1 MSALSVFDIAG
12 SGMNAQSLRLNL
24 VASNIANANSVSS
37 SLDEVYKSRQP
48 VFAAQL
54 SNVMD
59 KNSAA
64 VGVDVK
70 GVVESQAPGIMEY
83 APNHPM
89 ADDAGYIFKPNVN
102 TVEEMANMMSA
113 SRSYQNNVEVFN
125 TSKQLM
131 VNHSAGQYVDGT
143 AHTNGIESVWA
154 LLKRGYNGVFHHF
167 SDKHIGRY
175 VDEFV
180 FRLNDDNVKRLTLDR
195 IDSIVFGFSGNRL
208 SYKMLVLT

>member
-24 VASNIANANSVSS
+24 VASNISNANSVSS
-37 SLDEVYKSRQP
+37 SAEDAYKSRQP

-59 KNSAA
+59 KKSAA
-64 VGVDVK
+64 AGVDIK
-70 GVVESQAPGIMEY
+70 GVVESQAPAIMEY

-89 ADDAGYIFKPNVN
+89 ADDTGYIYKSNVN

-125 TSKQLM
+125 TSKQLILQTLRM
-131 VNHSAGQYVDGT
+131 GQ
-143 AHTNGIESVWA
+143 
-154 LLKRGYNGVFHHF
+154 
-167 SDKHIGRY
+167 
-175 VDEFV
+175 
-180 FRLNDDNVKRLTLDR
+180 
-195 IDSIVFGFSGNRL
+195 
-208 SYKMLVLT
+208 